1 MRMDYMAEKTCSE
14 ELWNSSVLMGHGS
27 TATEDGKLR
36 VELNQK
42 TQEWEAVLVWV
53 SPELVSFESWRL
65 VEQRLSVSEAA
76 SLVGPL
82 AGVFLEEA

>member
-1 MRMDYMAEKTCSE
+1 
-14 ELWNSSVLMGHGS
+14 MGHGL

-36 VELNQK
+36 VEPNQK

-53 SPELVSFESWRL
+53 SLELVSFESWKL
-65 VEQRLSVSEAA
+65 VEQRGSVSEAA

-82 AGVFLEEA
+82 AGVFLEEV